1 MKGVIKKAI
10 IFVVLIII
18 VVVLYSVFAKKPET
32 TGSLT
37 STPAAG
43 VDPNLSADT
52 QAILALLQSISNL
65 KLDTGIFDRQ
75 SYLALEDQNKQILED
90 LNPGR
95 YNPFAPIG
103 IDQEA
108 MVSTVVSPEVSGQL
122 NLLNNLEDVGG
133 TQGGEPSNPVVSDT
147 SSTIKTIPASSVAK
161 NTAILKGELVTANS
175 GAERYFE
182 YGLSQTNLSFSSNK
196 VVQSTVGTFSYTASN
211 LIPNTTYYFQA
222 VVKIGSVILRGE
234 VQSFKTLP

>member
-18 VVVLYSVFAKKPET
+18 VVVLYSVFAKKPESQ
-32 TGSLT
+32 GSLT
-37 STPAAG
+37 ATPAAG

-65 KLDTGIFDRQ
+65 KLDTSIFDRE

-103 IDQEA
+103 IDEA
-108 MVSTVVSPEVSGQL
+108 SLMATVPSLTTDQLNALDNLSNPNESGDGAPVSPVPQ
-122 NLLNNLEDVGG
+122 
-133 TQGGEPSNPVVSDT
+133 DT
-147 SSTIKTIPASSVAK
+147 SSTIVTVLPSNVTK
-161 NTAILKGELVTANS
+161 NTAILKGELVTANA

-222 VVKIGSVILRGE
+222 VVKVGSAVLRGE

>member
-18 VVVLYSVFAKKPET
+18 VVVLYSVFAKKPESQ
-32 TGSLT
+32 GSLT

-65 KLDTGIFDRQ
+65 KLDTSIFDRE

-103 IDQEA
+103 IDQASIVATIPSE
-108 MVSTVVSPEVSGQL
+108 TTEQL
-122 NLLNNLEDVGG
+122 DALNNLGDN
-133 TQGGEPSNPVVSDT
+133 TNAQGGSPVSPVIENT
-147 SSTIKTIPASSVAK
+147 SSTIVTAPVSTVTK
-161 NTAILKGELVTANS
+161 NTAILKGELVTANA

-222 VVKIGSVILRGE
+222 VVKVGSAVLRGE

>member
-1 MKGVIKKAI
+1 MKGIIKKAI
-10 IFVVLIII
+10 IFVIFIII
-18 VVVLYSVFAKKPET
+18 VVILYSVFAKKPEIQ
-32 TGSLT
+32 GSLS

-52 QAILALLQSISNL
+52 QAILSLLQSISNL
-65 KLDTGIFDRQ
+65 KLDTGIFDRP

-103 IDQEA
+103 IDQELA
-108 MVSTVVSPEVSGQL
+108 TPILSPEVNGQVD
-122 NLLNNLEDVGG
+122 LLNNLENLGNTTDSGS
-133 TQGGEPSNPVVSDT
+133 QNPVVQNNA
-147 SSTIKTIPASSVAK
+147 STIITVQASTVAK
-161 NTAILKGELVTANS
+161 NTAILKGELLTANS

-222 VVKIGSVILRGE
+222 VVKIGSVVLRGE

>member
-1 MKGVIKKAI
+1 M
-10 IFVVLIII
+10 
-18 VVVLYSVFAKKPET
+18 
-32 TGSLT
+32 
-37 STPAAG
+37 
-43 VDPNLSADT
+43 
-52 QAILALLQSISNL
+52 
-65 KLDTGIFDRQ
+65 
-75 SYLALEDQNKQILED
+75 EDQNKQILED

-103 IDQEA
+103 IDQELA
-108 MVSTVVSPEVSGQL
+108 TPILSPEVNGQVD
-122 NLLNNLEDVGG
+122 LLNNLENLGNTTDSGS
-133 TQGGEPSNPVVSDT
+133 QNPVVQNNA
-147 SSTIKTIPASSVAK
+147 STIITVQASTVAK
-161 NTAILKGELVTANS
+161 NTAILKGELLTANS

-222 VVKIGSVILRGE
+222 VVKIGSVVLRGE

>member
-32 TGSLT
+32 QGSLT

-65 KLDTGIFDRQ
+65 KLDTSIFDRE

-103 IDQEA
+103 IDQTS
-108 MVSTVVSPEVSGQL
+108 VVTTVPSETMDQL
-122 NLLNNLEDVGG
+122 NALNNL
-133 TQGGEPSNPVVSDT
+133 SNPDESEAPAPVGPVSPDT
-147 SSTIKTIPASSVAK
+147 SSVIVTILPSNVAK
-161 NTAILKGELVTANS
+161 NTAILKGELITANA

-222 VVKIGSVILRGE
+222 VVKVGSTVLRGE

>member
-1 MKGVIKKAI
+1 MKGIIKKAI
-10 IFVVLIII
+10 IFVIFIII
-18 VVVLYSVFAKKPET
+18 VVILYSVFAKKPEIQ
-32 TGSLT
+32 GSLS

-52 QAILALLQSISNL
+52 QAILSLLQSISNL
-65 KLDTGIFDRQ
+65 KLDTGIFDRP
-75 SYLALEDQNKQILED
+75 SYLALEDQSKQILED

-103 IDQEA
+103 IDQELA
-108 MVSTVVSPEVSGQL
+108 TPILSPEVNGQVD
-122 NLLNNLEDVGG
+122 LLNNLENLGNTTDSGS
-133 TQGGEPSNPVVSDT
+133 QNPVVQNNA
-147 SSTIKTIPASSVAK
+147 STIITVQASTVAK
-161 NTAILKGELVTANS
+161 NTAILKGELLTANS

-222 VVKIGSVILRGE
+222 VVKIGSVVLRGE

>member
-10 IFVVLIII
+10 IFIVLIII
-18 VVVLYSVFAKKPET
+18 VVVLYSLFAKKPEIQ
-32 TGSLT
+32 GSLT

-43 VDPNLSADT
+43 VDPKLSSDT
-52 QAILALLQSISNL
+52 QAILSLLQSISNL
-65 KLDTGIFDRQ
+65 KLDTNIFERP

-108 MVSTVVSPEVSGQL
+108 LVSTPVSSEVSGQL
-122 NLLNNLEDVGG
+122 NILNDLGSAGSV
-133 TQGGEPSNPVVSDT
+133 QGGSNTSTSET
-147 SSTIKTIPASSVAK
+147 SSTIVTIPASAVSK
-161 NTAILKGELVTANS
+161 NTAILKGELVTANV

-182 YGLSQTNLSFSSNK
+182 YGLSETNLSFSSNK

-222 VVKIGSVILRGE
+222 VVKIGSVILRGQ